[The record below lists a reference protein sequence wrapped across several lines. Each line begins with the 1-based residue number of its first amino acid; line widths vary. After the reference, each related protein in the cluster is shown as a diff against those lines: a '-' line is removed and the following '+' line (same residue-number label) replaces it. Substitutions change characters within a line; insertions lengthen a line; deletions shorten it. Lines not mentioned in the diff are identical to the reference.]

1 MRPKDSPPLPLARTV
16 TAPSYVPR
24 TPPPFALGLPC
35 SKFAAS
41 DLLSSHTL
49 VPKDHLCYQDWVIR
63 TPEGGLFRKDLR
75 GVEARAP
82 SLLPGTLLAVF
93 AALFLIP
100 VLAAQVITGQLTG
113 RVTDPSG
120 AVVPG
125 VQVTVK
131 QTETGVTRT
140 AETNNEGYYTATL
153 LPPGG
158 YEILTQKSG
167 FKTAKI
173 SAIDVRVNQV
183 NRIDVA
189 LDIGDIAEVIDVV
202 ASAVSLETETGSLST
217 SVGRTSIDNLP
228 LNTRDVFR
236 LAFLSPG
243 TVPMRAYGDDYV
255 GTARILINGGRP
267 MSNDYSI
274 DGITSTMPGALPEQ
288 FVTVYPSPDAVE
300 ELRVQSNSISAEFGR
315 TGGGVINTVIKSGT
329 NNFHGTVYEFL
340 RNSKMDA
347 NNFFANRNGV
357 PLASFKRNQFGGTLG
372 GPVLPNRLFFF
383 FSYEGLRQRALQ
395 SRTDT
400 VPTLRQ
406 RNGDFSQTFR
416 SIGGKCVPAQIYDP
430 TTTRPNPN
438 GPGFIRSPFPT
449 AMIPDY
455 RFDKA
460 GRTLANLYPLPT
472 SAGAACTGINNYFAT
487 GTQSYDTNEFD
498 GKMYWTPNDKHHL
511 FFAASSFSPV
521 TIAPNLYGTI
531 ADPSGQLIG
540 GSRGPAKVARIDYA
554 HIHGPTLTSNLRFG
568 VVRWTLNTAP
578 YPTPFDPASIG
589 FSPSFGSQ
597 MSQPTTFP
605 NINVS
610 GYSSLGSS
618 VGFINQASTSYNWKG
633 SIIKV
638 WRSHNLKAGGEYRI
652 IQTYEYSGL
661 GTNGSFNFGPAY
673 TQGPDPNAAR
683 GDLGDGIASLLL
695 GTGTGNVQIYPH
707 IFTSSHY
714 SALFVQDQWKITPRF
729 SIEMGLRWEYET
741 PRSER
746 FNQLSYWDYS
756 VVSPLSQ
763 QIPSMPNLHGGVRFV
778 GKDSPTQFN
787 PDWNNFGPRFG
798 AAWSLDQNTV
808 FRAGYGLM
816 YVVWVG
822 TAVGS
827 AAGSLGWKTQST
839 WVDSLDGITP
849 LNYLSNAFPQGLDQP
864 TGSSLGLLTRVGLDI
879 TANRDGAIDRSNRVG
894 YVQQWNTT
902 IQRRVG
908 RRWQVEAG
916 YAASKGTKILFE
928 TGYELNQ
935 LTPEQMQLKTA
946 LQELVPNPFYG
957 MIRTGILSQPTV
969 VLSQLLRPYPQFQS
983 IVDFKPATGMTN
995 YQSFVGKLQGEFGS
1009 GALMTVYYTAGKN
1022 LNNFGYAPAPQNTYN
1037 LAAEKSL
1044 ADEDVSR
1051 RLVASLVWPV
1061 PLGAGR
1067 RFGNNL
1073 AKWFEKAAGNW
1084 QVNALV
1090 TVATGNPLIVTA
1102 ANTAGAY
1109 NLSERANI
1117 VGNPVLSG
1125 DRSTAAK
1132 LAEWFNT
1139 AAFAQPAPFTFGN
1152 GSRTLPNVRSDGL
1165 RNIDLSIF
1173 KEFLFKEQM
1182 KFELRGEFFN
1192 VLNNPTFAPPGGIVG
1207 STSFGVVSSQAN
1219 LPRQVQVA
1227 ARLRF

>member
-1 MRPKDSPPLPLARTV
+1 MRKVSGG
-16 TAPSYVPR
+16 
-24 TPPPFALGLPC
+24 FGLPRR
-35 SKFAAS
+35 
-41 DLLSSHTL
+41 LLPATL
-49 VPKDHLCYQDWVIR
+49 VATLV
-63 TPEGGLFRKDLR
+63 
-75 GVEARAP
+75 A
-82 SLLPGTLLAVF
+82 LL
-93 AALFLIP
+93 LIP
-100 VLAAQVITGQLTG
+100 VLPAQVITGQLTG
-113 RVTDPSG
+113 RITDTSG

-125 VQVTVK
+125 VQVTIK
-131 QTETGVTRT
+131 QTNTGVTRT

-153 LPPGG
+153 LPPGT

-167 FKTAKI
+167 FKAVKI
-173 SAIDVRVNQV
+173 TDIDVRVNQV
-183 NRIDVA
+183 NRIDA
-189 LDIGDIAEVIDVV
+189 TLEVGAGYESIDVV
-202 ASAVSLETETGSLST
+202 ADAVALETETGSLGT
-217 SVGRTSIDNLP
+217 GVGRISLENLP

-236 LAFLSPG
+236 LIFLSPG
-243 TVPMRAYGDDYV
+243 TVPMPAYGDNYV

-288 FVTVYPSPDAVE
+288 FVTVYPSPDAVDE
-300 ELRVQSNSISAEFGR
+300 IKVQTNSLSAEFGR
-315 TGGGVINTVIKSGT
+315 SGGGVINTVIKSGT

-347 NNFFANRNGV
+347 NNFFANLNHV

-400 VPTLRQ
+400 VPTQAERDG
-406 RNGDFSQTFR
+406 NFSETFKTV
-416 SIGGKCVPAQIYDP
+416 GGQCVPVQLYDP

-438 GPGFIRSPFPT
+438 GPGFIRSPFPD
-449 AMIPDY
+449 AIIPKD
-455 RFDKA
+455 RFDRA
-460 GRTLANLYPLPT
+460 GSTLANLYPLPT
-472 SAGAACTGINNYFAT
+472 SAGAACTGINNYFAA
-487 GTQSYDTNEFD
+487 GTQSYDTDEFD
-498 GKMYWTPNDKHHL
+498 GKMDWSPNQKHHL

-521 TIAPNLYGTI
+521 TIAPNLYGTV
-531 ADPSGQLIG
+531 ADPNGQLIG
-540 GSRGPAKVARIDYA
+540 GTRGPAKVGRIDYTL
-554 HIHGPTLTSNLRFG
+554 IHGPTLTGNLRFG
-568 VVRWTLNTAP
+568 VVRWTLNTTP
-578 YPTPFDPASIG
+578 YPSPFDPASIG
-589 FSPSFGSQ
+589 FSPSLGAQ
-597 MSQPTTFP
+597 MSQPNTFP

-633 SIIKV
+633 SISKV
-638 WRSHNLKAGGEYRI
+638 WRSHNLRAGGEYRI

-661 GTNGSFNFGPAY
+661 GTNGSFNFGPAF
-673 TQGPDPNAAR
+673 TQGPDPNTAR

-695 GTGTGNVQIYPH
+695 GAGTGNVQIYPH

-714 SALFVQDQWKITPRF
+714 SALFVQDQWKITPKF

-746 FNQLSYWDYS
+746 FNQLSYWDYT
-756 VVSPLSQ
+756 VASPLAQ
-763 QIPSMPNLHGGVRFV
+763 QVPSMPNLHGGLRFV
-778 GKDSPTQFN
+778 SKDSSTQFN

-798 AAWSLDQNTV
+798 AAWSLDRNTV
-808 FRAGYGLM
+808 IRAGYGLI

-827 AAGSLGWKTQST
+827 AAGSLGWKTQSK

-879 TANRDGAIDRSNRVG
+879 TANRDGAIDRGNRVG

-935 LTPEQMQLKTA
+935 LTAAQLQLGTA
-946 LQELVPNPFYG
+946 LEQLVPNPFYG
-957 MIRTGILSQPTV
+957 VIRTGILSEPTV
-969 VLSQLLRPYPQFQS
+969 VLSQLLRPYPEFQS

-995 YQSFVGKLQGEFGS
+995 YQSFVGKLQGQFGS
-1009 GALMTVYYTAGKN
+1009 GASLTVSYTAGKN
-1022 LNNFGYAPAPQNTYN
+1022 LDNFGYSPAPQNTYN

-1051 RLVASLVWPV
+1051 RLVTSLVWPI
-1061 PLGAGR
+1061 PFGAGR
-1067 RFGNNL
+1067 GFGNRL
-1073 AKWFEKAAGNW
+1073 PKWFDKTVGDW
-1084 QVNALV
+1084 QINALI
-1090 TVATGNPLIVTA
+1090 TLATGNPLIITA
-1102 ANTAGAY
+1102 ANSAGAY

-1117 VGNPVLSG
+1117 VGDPVLSG

-1132 LAEWFNT
+1132 LAQWFNT
-1139 AAFAQPAPFTFGN
+1139 AAFAQPAAFTFGN

-1173 KEFLFKEQM
+1173 KEFPFNEQR
-1182 KFELRGEFFN
+1182 KFELRCEFFN
-1192 VLNNPTFAPPGGIVG
+1192 FLNNPTFAPPGGVVG
-1207 STSFGVVSSQAN
+1207 TTSFGVVSSQAN

-1227 ARLRF
+1227 ARIRF